1 VLWLLGGMHL
11 RALTTQIAVHFRW
24 LDLAELVLGLLLWGT
39 VAIWILQKTGSA
51 LPRIMMKRLRL
62 A

>member
-1 VLWLLGGMHL
+1 MHL